1 MSLTTALRSLSR
13 APVRP
18 SARLFAVSAPSRS
31 TPWFVDPAETT
42 TRRAPLEVAE
52 EAPPVPDAAPTPLK
66 ALRQSLVKSPHLDRA
81 SVVVAPHNELL
92 PESGEPPV
100 RERRHGVRRKRGGN
114 YSGETLYEDTGG
126 IWDWVML
133 AQVKEG
139 TENRG
144 GIEAVVRDVHRTLS
158 TLDPPITLPTHL
170 KRGDHNGW
178 AMIDAGNFAVH
189 IMSKPARDKYF
200 GPALAR
206 LRQ

>member
-1 MSLTTALRSLSR
+1 MSLSTALRALAR
-13 APVRP
+13 PAARGFAFAAPAR
-18 SARLFAVSAPSRS
+18 SA
-31 TPWFVDPAETT
+31 PWFVDPAEPAA
-42 TRRAPLEVAE
+42 RRAPLELAE
-52 EAPPVPDAAPTPLK
+52 DAPPVPDAAPAPLK
-66 ALRQSLVKSPHLDRA
+66 ALRHSLVKSPHLDRA
-81 SVVVAPHNELL
+81 TVLVAPHGELI
-92 PESGEPPV
+92 PEAGAPPA

-144 GIEAVVRDVHRTLS
+144 GIEAVVRDVHRTLAS
-158 TLDPPITLPTHL
+158 LDPPISLPAGH
-170 KRGDHNGW
+170 KRGEHNGW
-178 AMIDAGNFAVH
+178 AMIDAGSFAVH

-206 LRQ
+206 RRQ